1 MGFFNPMAAFI
12 TGAATQ
18 ANENIERGR
27 LEDRQDDLIW
37 ANKFERGRAE
47 YEKERKSASEQTK
60 FYNTLLKT
68 FGNNAEAA
76 DMAFQISGKDPKH
89 AMQAISWV
97 SENLQ
102 KGAFGNDTTKPG
114 TSLQD
119 IQENLA
125 NKYQNLQE
133 IRGNAREGSIFR
145 QGNPYAKNAQMP
157 PAPYGNSEGTSGT
170 LPPGTSIPITPE
182 LRDKLERNSTPPL
195 LDDANRPKTGP
206 FSDPGTPPSAPI
218 GVTTPA
224 GVGPGST
231 PGSPTPLVPKE
242 GPGSTPNGSIPPS
255 AGASGPTTAS
265 GAPTVT
271 SPDVIPAPVRESS
284 QPGTQVAQAQP
295 PINPATGRPFITPYR
310 SPETQRQADQTR
322 LAQQLQDQNWQIH
335 QDNMA
340 KQQAMQ
346 TERLKQAEQFH
357 KDNFELEKLKTN
369 PEYQD
374 QQANR
379 QIAVDD
385 TKKYL
390 HAAKDGLQARYSE
403 LPGLQT
409 NNFDLDQLQTLMDKG
424 LKAGPT
430 QELKANVNRFVHDVF
445 GTDLAD
451 LKVDVNSI
459 VDTNTA
465 RKAVSNAM
473 IERLKTLHF
482 GRITN
487 YEAQYVNKGLPN
499 EGADPDT
506 NLKILLTLK
515 AGIDYEKNVRT
526 AEYDAVYGPN
536 ATGSLVDRAMA
547 ARQAS
552 LKSWQAFD
560 KSAPYPVIRDASPS
574 DTLQKAMQLPP
585 NTWFEDL
592 SGKMFKI
599 VDNQNG
605 QITLQNSAGARI
617 PVNMGP

>member
-133 IRGNAREGSIFR
+133 IRGNAREGNIFR

-157 PAPYGNSEGTSGT
+157 SA
-170 LPPGTSIPITPE
+170 
-182 LRDKLERNSTPPL
+182 
-195 LDDANRPKTGP
+195 
-206 FSDPGTPPSAPI
+206 PGTPVPSGTSSIPSIATSDTPSFSSGPTTTPSPASPSAPI
-218 GVTTPA
+218 GTTTPS

-231 PGSPTPLVPKE
+231 PGAPTPLVPKE
-242 GPGSTPNGSIPPS
+242 SPGSTPNGSIPLIASSTPAPPS
-255 AGASGPTTAS
+255 TPP
-265 GAPTVT
+265 APPVT
-271 SPDVIPAPVRESS
+271 SPDVIPSPVRGAS
-284 QPGTQVAQAQP
+284 QPGSPAIPAQP
-295 PINPATGRPFITPYR
+295 PINPATNRPFITPFV
-310 SPETQRQADQTR
+310 SPQTANQIEQRRQAE
-322 LAQQLQDQNWQIH
+322 QLQDQNWKIH
-335 QDNMA
+335 QDNLRVKQEEHNARMAQA
-340 KQQAMQ
+340 KQFHDDQIEL
-346 TERLKQAEQFH
+346 ERLK
-357 KDNFELEKLKTN
+357 TS

-379 QIAVDD
+379 QIEVDD

-390 HAAKDGLQARYSE
+390 HAAKDGLQARYAE

-409 NNFDLDQLQTLMDKG
+409 NNFDMEQLNTLLDKG
-424 LKAGPT
+424 LKAGST

-445 GTDLAD
+445 GVDMANLGI
-451 LKVDVNSI
+451 DVNSI
-459 VDTNTA
+459 TDTNTA
-465 RKAVSNAM
+465 RKAISNAM

-499 EGADPDT
+499 ETADPDT

-547 ARQAS
+547 ARQVG
-552 LKSWQAFD
+552 LKSWQAYD
-560 KSAPYPVIRDASPS
+560 KSSPYPVIRDASPS
-574 DTLQKAMQLPP
+574 GTLQKAMQLPP

-605 QITLQNSAGARI
+605 QITLQNSAGVRI
-617 PVNMGP
+617 PVNMRP

>member
-1 MGFFNPMAAFI
+1 MAAFV

-37 ANKFERGRAE
+37 ANKFERGKAE

-60 FYNTLLKT
+60 FYNTLMKT

-102 KGAFGNDTTKPG
+102 KGAFGNNTTSPG

-133 IRGNAREGSIFR
+133 IRGNAREGNIFR

-157 PAPYGNSEGTSGT
+157 SAPSYETSGSSSSKT
-170 LPPGTSIPITPE
+170 ASSVPSIATSDTPSFSSGPTTTPSPVSP
-182 LRDKLERNSTPPL
+182 ST
-195 LDDANRPKTGP
+195 
-206 FSDPGTPPSAPI
+206 PI
-218 GVTTPA
+218 GVTTP
-224 GVGPGST
+224 GSVGPS
-231 PGSPTPLVPKE
+231 PGAPTPLVPST
-242 GPGSTPNGSIPPS
+242 GGTTTPPTDAGSSVPS
-255 AGASGPTTAS
+255 APS

-271 SPDVIPAPVRESS
+271 SPDVIPSPVRQSATS
-284 QPGTQVAQAQP
+284 GTQVAQAQP
-295 PINPATGRPFITPYR
+295 PINPATNRPFITPYR

-346 TERLKQAEQFH
+346 AERLKQAEQFH
-357 KDNFELEKLKTN
+357 KDTFELEKLKAS

-379 QIAVDD
+379 QIEVDD

-390 HAAKDGLQARYSE
+390 HAPKDGLQTRYAE

-409 NNFDLDQLQTLMDKG
+409 SNFDLEQLNTLLDKG
-424 LKAGPT
+424 LKAGST

-445 GTDLAD
+445 GVDMANFGI
-451 LKVDVNSI
+451 DVNSI
-459 VDTNTA
+459 TDTNTA
-465 RKAVSNAM
+465 RKAISTAM
-473 IERLKTLHF
+473 IDRLKTLHF

-499 EGADPDT
+499 ETADPDT

-526 AEYDAVYGPN
+526 AEYDAVYGPK

-560 KSAPYPVIRDASPS
+560 KSSPYPVIRETNPNEMVKQA
-574 DTLQKAMQLPP
+574 QQLP
-585 NTWFEDL
+585 NGTWYEDM
-592 SGKMFKI
+592 SGKMFKVLDKQGGNLI
-599 VDNQNG
+599 
-605 QITLQNSAGARI
+605 LQNASGQRTAV
-617 PVNMGP
+617 PMVP